1 MPNFTPGP
9 WTWQRGG
16 EYEASYLRSKAA
28 IQRCPDSIEFDGND
42 PIHDDG
48 SAGGEY
54 GPSIDID
61 GPNAQLIAAAPDL
74 YAALDELLK
83 FGAHDG
89 PCDNCDPET
98 GEPYDEAGACDAHWN
113 ACKAREQIARAA
125 LAKARGEKP
134 NAE

>member
-1 MPNFTPGP
+1 MLSEQ
-9 WTWQRGG
+9 WK
-16 EYEASYLRSKAA
+16 LV
-28 IQRCPDSIEFDGND
+28 
-42 PIHDDG
+42 
-48 SAGGEY
+48 EY
-54 GPSIDID
+54 GNGSWGVVDSRGVLLFSSGCP
-61 GPNAQLIAAAPDL
+61 AQATKGEMQKAAAAPDL
-74 YAALDELLK
+74 YTALEELLK

-134 NAE
+134 SC